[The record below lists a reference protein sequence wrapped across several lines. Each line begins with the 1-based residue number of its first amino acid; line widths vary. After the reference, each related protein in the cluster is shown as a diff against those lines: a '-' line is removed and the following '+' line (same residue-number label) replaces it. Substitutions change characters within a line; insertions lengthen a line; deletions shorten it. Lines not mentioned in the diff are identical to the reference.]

1 MNEQAQIQ
9 AIIDRL
15 AGRPGAHLPP
25 VAALDEPWQTIYVR
39 VHKAGSFED
48 ADSQLCAAARDL
60 PGGTSLARDVLDCIP
75 SADIFAAFPSL
86 MEMDAHFPA
95 VSWLWPSWIPR
106 GMLTILGAA
115 PGAGKSL
122 VALDLARRVIE
133 GLAFPDGA
141 APARRGRVLIVDAE
155 GVPALLQ
162 ERARAWGFDRHR
174 LFLMLADTPESAI
187 DLSAPDCQEALRSR
201 CYNLQ
206 PELVVVDSLAAATS
220 RGETSLEGARAI
232 LGFLSSLAAQ
242 FEMGLLVIHHLR
254 KRSSAAKL
262 TTSQPGP
269 DELRGSSHLSA
280 AARSVLTLSLCQGQ
294 TGAPDPNG
302 PRRLEVVK
310 TNLCLYPPPLRLILE
325 TGPASIP
332 TLQYA
337 PFPEDAPLPGGSLP
351 TRSRQC
357 ADWLLAYL
365 AAAGEPV
372 KPRDVVQAARE
383 AGFPRRMLYRA
394 RRALAGL
401 VADAGTGPR
410 DPDKRWVVVDR
421 EKTGLRGWPMDDG
434 RRTMDD
440 GRWEGAD

>member
-1 MNEQAQIQ
+1 MDEQSQIL

-25 VAALDEPWQTIYVR
+25 VADLDEPWRSIYLRVR
-39 VHKAGSFED
+39 KAGDLTSAER
-48 ADSQLCAAARDL
+48 QLFNAARDL
-60 PGGTSLARDVLDCIP
+60 PGGTSLAREVLDRIP

-86 MEMDAHFPA
+86 LEMDARFSP
-95 VSWLWPSWIPR
+95 VSWLWPSWVPR

-122 VALDLARRVIE
+122 LALDLARRVIE
-133 GLAFPDGA
+133 GLPFPDGA
-141 APARRGRVLIVDAE
+141 PPARRGRVLIIDAE

-220 RGETSLEGARAI
+220 RGETSLEGART
-232 LGFLSSLAAQ
+232 LLSFLSALALQ

-254 KRSSAAKL
+254 KRAPAARAAA
-262 TTSQPGP
+262 SPPGP

-294 TGAPDPNG
+294 TGALDPNG

-310 TNLCLYPPPLRLILE
+310 TNLCLYPPPLRLTLE
-325 TGPASIP
+325 PGPASVP
-332 TLQYA
+332 TLHFA
-337 PFPEDAPLPGGSLP
+337 PLSEEAPPPRAPLPA
-351 TRSRQC
+351 RSRDC
-357 ADWLLAYL
+357 AGWLLAYL
-365 AAAGEPV
+365 AAAGGPV
-372 KPRDVVQAARE
+372 RPRDVLRAARE
-383 AGFPRRMLYRA
+383 AGFSPRTVYRA
-394 RRALAGL
+394 RRALAGQVVDL
-401 VADAGTGPR
+401 GAGPR
-410 DPDKRWVVVDR
+410 DPDNRWGGDIVSV
-421 EKTGLRGWPMDDG
+421 KTGISG
-434 RRTMDD
+434 
-440 GRWEGAD
+440 